1 SGHGTPAAVLMAVT
15 HTIAHTYPGPAT
27 PPGLLLSHVNRTLA
41 GRYTGETG
49 AFVTAFYGIYDPPT
63 RTITYALAGPPPPPL
78 KGGAAGWLALLDGMQ
93 GLPLGIDPDQEY
105 PEGRRELVPGDQIVF
120 YIDGVTEAEDP
131 AGEQFGLAR
140 LDTVL
145 ANCAVGAGDL
155 LREVLRALE
164 GFTAGRPPADDRT
177 VLVAKI
183 S

>member
-1 SGHGTPAAVLMAVT
+1 M
-15 HTIAHTYPGPAT
+15 
-27 PPGLLLSHVNRTLA
+27 
-41 GRYTGETG
+41 
-49 AFVTAFYGIYDPPT
+49 
-63 RTITYALAGPPPPPL
+63 
-78 KGGAAGWLALLDGMQ
+78 
-93 GLPLGIDPDQEY
+93 
-105 PEGRRELVPGDQIVF
+105 PGDQIVF
-120 YIDGVTEAEDP
+120 YTDGVTEAEDP

-177 VLVAKI
+177 VLVAKV